1 MTLWDLAKKNMR
13 GNARD
18 YWIYFFSML
27 VSVVIYYTFVSLQYS
42 EDIQQ
47 GMESSQNLRAV
58 FTGSSIVLALFAAV
72 FIGYSNAFFTR
83 NRKKEIGLYAL
94 LGVRRRTIGRML
106 LWENLILSALVL
118 AAGIAL
124 GTLLSKLFGM
134 ILVRL
139 LGLSAKT
146 AVSFGISLE
155 AVAGTVAVFAVIVL
169 LTSLNSYRLIYK
181 FPLIE
186 LFRAD
191 KTGERLP
198 RVSIWAALA
207 AVAALAVGYGFALQP
222 IDTTEQFMRNMG
234 VALVCILLGTW
245 LLFRSAVPALLSAC
259 RRSKSRYYRG
269 TAMIGVSQLLF
280 RVRGHVRT
288 FSMIAL
294 LSGIT
299 LGIFSIVYVQYYFTE
314 RSASES
320 RPFSYE
326 HASLGAPFDD
336 SVRSIVEKDK
346 AHIVRARVSLPVVE
360 LDAALTNLRELP
372 IHYYSYAEPGK
383 RVSIL
388 SASGYNEASQALGR
402 RETVR
407 LAAGEAA
414 AIRPMLDD
422 QSYAEYA
429 GQAVELEVGGA
440 RRMLPFVGLLEG
452 RVMSWR
458 FPDLFVVVDD
468 GTFAEL
474 AKTHAPTV
482 FELYRAWDQQ
492 TAGAT
497 AGQLDEL
504 VAGRDD
510 ARLSTYYA
518 EYKRTREET
527 GLFLFIV
534 GFLGLVF
541 LAATG
546 SMIYFKQMTE
556 AQADRGRYEV
566 LRKLG
571 VGRRELRRTIAWQT
585 LFVFALPLAVG
596 TAHGYVIMKVFTAGL
611 VGMNFTIPIL
621 ISMGAYMAIYF
632 IYYAVCVYSNDRIL
646 NVAP

>member
-1 MTLWDLAKKNMR
+1 MTPWDLAKKNMK
-13 GNARD
+13 GNARN
-18 YWIYFFSML
+18 YGIYFLSML
-27 VSVVIYYTFVSLQYS
+27 ISVVIYYTFVSLQYS
-42 EDIQQ
+42 KDIEA
-47 GMESSQNLRAV
+47 GMASSQNLRSV
-58 FTGSSIVLALFAAV
+58 FMGSSIVLALFAAV
-72 FIGYSNAFFTR
+72 FTGYSNAFFTR

-94 LGVRRRTIGRML
+94 LGVRRKTIGRML
-106 LWENLILSALVL
+106 LYENLMLSALVL
-118 AAGIAL
+118 AAGIGI

-139 LGLSAKT
+139 LGMGAAT
-146 AVSFGISLE
+146 TVSFGLSLE
-155 AVAGTVAVFAVIVL
+155 AAANTIAVFALIVL
-169 LTSLNSYRLIYK
+169 ATSLHSYRLIYK
-181 FPLIE
+181 FALIE

-191 KTGERLP
+191 KMGEPAP
-198 RVSIWAALA
+198 RVSAWTAIAAVLLIASGYMAAL
-207 AVAALAVGYGFALQP
+207 QE
-222 IDTTEQFMRNMG
+222 IHTTEQFARNMG
-234 VALVCILLGTW
+234 IALVCILLGTW
-245 LLFRSAVPALLSAC
+245 LLFRSAVPALLAAW
-259 RRSKSRYYRG
+259 RRNKSRYYRG

-280 RVRGHVRT
+280 RARGHVRT

-299 LGIFSIVYVQYYFTE
+299 LGIFSIVYIQYYFAE
-314 RSASES
+314 RSTAES

-326 HASLGAPFDD
+326 HASVDPAFDD
-336 SVRSIVEKDK
+336 GVRSIVEADK
-346 AHIVRARVSLPVVE
+346 EHPVAARLSVPVVE
-360 LDAALTNLRELP
+360 LDAGLTNLREIP

-383 RVSIL
+383 SVSIL
-388 SASGYNEASQALGR
+388 SASAYNQASEALGR

-422 QSYAEYA
+422 QTFAEYE
-429 GQAVELEVGGA
+429 GRSLELRIGDGKET
-440 RRMLPFVGLLEG
+440 LPFVDLLEG
-452 RVMSWR
+452 RVLSWR

-468 GTFAEL
+468 GTWAEL
-474 AKTHAPTV
+474 AQAVAPTV
-482 FELYRAWDQQ
+482 FEVYRVEGQEK
-492 TAGAT
+492 AGAT
-497 AGQLDEL
+497 ADGLSKL
-504 VAGRDD
+504 AAGRDD
-510 ARLSTYYA
+510 VRLTTYYA
-518 EYKRTREET
+518 EYKRTQEES

-556 AQADRGRYEV
+556 AHADKGRYDV

-571 VGRRELRRTIAWQT
+571 VGRRELRRTVAWQT

-621 ISMGAYMAIYF
+621 LSMGAYIAVYF
-632 IYYAVCVYSNDRIL
+632 VYYAVCVFSNDRIL
-646 NVAP
+646 NPA

>member
-1 MTLWDLAKKNMR
+1 MTPWELAKKNMR
-13 GNARD
+13 GNARN
-18 YWIYFFSML
+18 YAIYFVSML

-42 EDIQQ
+42 KDIEA
-47 GMESSQNLRAV
+47 GMASSQNLRTV
-58 FTGSSIVLALFAAV
+58 FMGSSVVLALFAAV

-94 LGVRRRTIGRML
+94 LGVRRKTIGQML
-106 LWENLILSALVL
+106 LYENLILGAVVL
-118 AAGIAL
+118 AAGIGL

-139 LGLSAKT
+139 LGTDATTS
-146 AVSFGISLE
+146 VGFGLSLE
-155 AVAGTVAVFAVIVL
+155 AAANTIAVFALIVL
-169 LTSLNSYRLIYK
+169 ATSLYSYRLIYK
-181 FPLIE
+181 FSLIE

-191 KTGERLP
+191 KKGESAP
-198 RVSIWAALA
+198 RVSVVAALA
-207 AVAALAVGYGFALQP
+207 AALLIAAGYIAALQE
-222 IDTTEQFMRNMG
+222 IHTTEQFALNMG
-234 VALVCILLGTW
+234 IALVCILLGTW
-245 LLFRSAVPALLSAC
+245 LLFRAAVPALLAAC
-259 RRSKSRYYRG
+259 RRNKARYYRG

-299 LGIFSIVYVQYYFTE
+299 LGIFSIVYIQYYFAE
-314 RSASES
+314 RSTAES

-326 HASLGAPFDD
+326 HASAGPAFDD
-336 SVRSIVEKDK
+336 AVRNVIDADKDHPVAAHLSI
-346 AHIVRARVSLPVVE
+346 PVVE
-360 LDAALTNLRELP
+360 LDADLTNLRDIP

-383 RVSIL
+383 TVSVL
-388 SASGYNEASQALGR
+388 SASAYNEASEALGR
-402 RETVR
+402 HETVR
-407 LAAGEAA
+407 LASGEAA

-422 QSYAEYA
+422 QTYAEYE
-429 GQAVELEVGGA
+429 GQSLELRIGDEKQT
-440 RRMLPFVGLLEG
+440 LPFVDLLEG
-452 RVMSWR
+452 RVLSWR

-468 GTFAEL
+468 GTWAEL
-474 AKTHAPTV
+474 AKAAAPTV
-482 FELYRAWDQQ
+482 FEVYSVEGQEK
-492 TAGAT
+492 AGAT
-497 AGQLDEL
+497 ADRLSAMA
-504 VAGRDD
+504 AGRDE
-510 ARLSTYYA
+510 ARLSTFYE
-518 EYKRTREET
+518 EYKRTQEES

-556 AQADRGRYEV
+556 AHADIGRYAV

-571 VGRRELRRTIAWQT
+571 VSRRELRRTIAWQT
-585 LFVFALPLAVG
+585 LFVFVLPLAVG

-621 ISMGAYMAIYF
+621 LSMGAYIVVYF
-632 IYYAVCVYSNDRIL
+632 VYYAVCVYSNDRIL
-646 NVAP
+646 NPA